1 MIEVTTDPNTE
12 LTATPGRLSG
22 GRWAEYRRFSPLLR
36 NLVKREVRQKYKG
49 SLFGILWTLV
59 NPIILVAT
67 YAAMFHYVWRV
78 VDVPHYAWFLFTGLA
93 AWTFFA
99 GGVQQAAS
107 SMVAN
112 ANLVKKVRFPREF
125 VPFTAVASNGVTAG
139 AMLLIAIVGCQIV
152 DGRVHGQLVV
162 LPFFLI
168 CLAAFTLGVGMI
180 LSVLNVFFRDVE
192 HIFAAITVPW
202 FFLTPIF
209 YTYEALPGLRIDE
222 DILRIA
228 YFANPATPFISG
240 VREIVY
246 AGVWPD
252 WADWVYCGGVG
263 FGALLIGFLV
273 FRRLEGEV
281 AVAL

>member
-1 MIEVTTDPNTE
+1 MIDASADPTTETGSSKVRTSD
-12 LTATPGRLSG
+12 GRL
-22 GRWAEYRRFSPLLR
+22 ADYRRFTPLLR
-36 NLVKREVRQKYKG
+36 NLIKREVRQRYKG
-49 SLFGILWTLV
+49 SLFGVLWTLV

-78 VDVPHYAWFLFTGLA
+78 VNIPHYAWFLFTGLA

-107 SMVAN
+107 SMVGN

-125 VPFTAVASNGVTAG
+125 VPLTAVASNGVTAG

-152 DGRVHGQLVV
+152 NGRVHQQLVA

-209 YTYEALPGLRIDE
+209 YTYEALPGLRVDE
-222 DILRIA
+222 TILKVA
-228 YFANPATPFISG
+228 YFVNPATPFVSG

-252 WADWVYCGGVG
+252 WADWVYCAVVG
-263 FGALLIGFLV
+263 FGVLLIGFRI